1 MPLKQQS
8 KEKHARTPKEGITT
22 SRMLDGVSVLH
33 PGPSLPSWFF
43 SISVWRWMPRLTQV
57 HAAAAAA
64 VAEQAAARDSPVAPH
79 HPYHGSFISQ
89 SAPFSATKT
98 DTSPNGS
105 NFTSAKA
112 SNISSYTII
121 TQPRTITSAFF
132 HHILPLVLSH

>member
-8 KEKHARTPKEGITT
+8 KKTHARTPKEGITT
-22 SRMLDGVSVLH
+22 SRKLDGVSVLH
-33 PGPSLPSWFF
+33 PGPSWPSWFF
-43 SISVWRWMPRLTQV
+43 SICVWRWMPRLTQV

-64 VAEQAAARDSPVAPH
+64 AEQAAARDSPVAPH
-79 HPYHGSFISQ
+79 HPYRGSFTSQ
-89 SAPFSATKT
+89 SAPFSAMKT

-132 HHILPLVLSH
+132 HHILLLVLSH

>member
-1 MPLKQQS
+1 MAVSVSPKPG
-8 KEKHARTPKEGITT
+8 PKEGITA
-22 SRMLDGVSVLH
+22 SRKLDSVSVLH

-57 HAAAAAA
+57 HAAAVAAA
-64 VAEQAAARDSPVAPH
+64 AAQAAARDPHVAPH
-79 HPYHGSFISQ
+79 HAYRGNFTSQ
-89 SAPFSATKT
+89 LAPFSATKT
-98 DTSPNGS
+98 DTSPNGL
-105 NFTSAKA
+105 NFTSAKV